1 LNDDRRSRRVGARL
15 ARLTFPIVF
24 VEVKK
29 NHATQ
34 RDRFSTMPTCQTCIA
49 EVAEVTDNAH
59 QLRASTQQIKT
70 LKNIF
75 SGILIA
81 LFFYRRK

>member
-1 LNDDRRSRRVGARL
+1 
-15 ARLTFPIVF
+15 
-24 VEVKK
+24 
-29 NHATQ
+29 
-34 RDRFSTMPTCQTCIA
+34 MPTCQTCIA
-49 EVAEVTDNAH
+49 EVAEVTDNEN